1 MFSPLWDFY
10 KHRPLKGLG
19 SFGWFLFISSLL
31 CLKTVAKAR
40 TYFRTDHPLLFT
52 GCSSSLLWQLPS
64 VVGSSYLHHQ
74 TKSTTYFYFDHCGE
88 GPFPGA
94 KNHFHR
100 VCAQLTRCHIID
112 RPTSIFGLLSAPPLR
127 LPKPT
132 GWKSWAS
139 GSHLTESIILPF
151 YFAVLSP
158 FTSGVW
164 GWFTQCYPMFC
175 CSVLCYLLHSQY
187 ILKFDIRV
195 CVYLD
200 LNLEI
205 RQ

>member
-40 TYFRTDHPLLFT
+40 TYFGTDHPLLFT

-132 GWKSWAS
+132 G
-139 GSHLTESIILPF
+139 
-151 YFAVLSP
+151 
-158 FTSGVW
+158 
-164 GWFTQCYPMFC
+164 
-175 CSVLCYLLHSQY
+175 
-187 ILKFDIRV
+187 
-195 CVYLD
+195 
-200 LNLEI
+200 
-205 RQ
+205 